1 VWVVGTEAIRR
12 ARAGEGPS
20 LIEALTY
27 RHGGHSRADPGKYR
41 PDDEVKAWLARDPL
55 PRYRERL
62 LATGA
67 DAPAVDAIDAESKA
81 KVAAAEQVAREA
93 PEPDPSVL
101 ETQVWADGG
110 SSWRGIDHG

>member
-1 VWVVGTEAIRR
+1 
-12 ARAGEGPS
+12 
-20 LIEALTY
+20 
-27 RHGGHSRADPGKYR
+27 
-41 PDDEVKAWLARDPL
+41 
-55 PRYRERL
+55 
-62 LATGA
+62 
-67 DAPAVDAIDAESKA
+67 VDAIDAESQA